1 MGFSEVSTNSPRL
14 YPVRA
19 WLASLILMLAWGGC
33 SAEPTKSQYVSS
45 VVAVECAEGNG
56 SERRECR
63 IEVIKRFLD
72 VSLEEMKAQYPKP
85 DPPLRP
91 GCSLW

>member
-1 MGFSEVSTNSPRL
+1 
-14 YPVRA
+14 
-19 WLASLILMLAWGGC
+19 MLAWGGC

-72 VSLEEMKAQYPKP
+72 VSLEEMKAQ
-85 DPPLRP
+85 
-91 GCSLW
+91 